1 MMKIN
6 IFFFIIATDVLIYHA
21 LIEFKV
27 VTFNQAINVFFTSY
41 VSFKNAF
48 TIKKKKMK
56 PTPHSLG
63 QVSKSQ
69 IDRYQWY
76 ISVF

>member
-27 VTFNQAINVFFTSY
+27 VTFNQAINIFFTSY

-48 TIKKKKMK
+48 TIKKK
-56 PTPHSLG
+56 
-63 QVSKSQ
+63 
-69 IDRYQWY
+69 
-76 ISVF
+76 

>member
-1 MMKIN
+1 MMMKIN

-48 TIKKKKMK
+48 TIKKKK
-56 PTPHSLG
+56 
-63 QVSKSQ
+63 
-69 IDRYQWY
+69 
-76 ISVF
+76 